1 MHYLV
6 ARLAG
11 PDIHS
16 AFLDEPDPQRQR
28 AIEERVH
35 CDSSG
40 GVVLGRVEAE
50 LVIPEEARG
59 ADSEGGVAQG
69 EAHVAEGVRL
79 LEV

>member
-11 PDIHS
+11 PDIHGTL
-16 AFLDEPDPQRQR
+16 LDEPDPQRQR
-28 AIEERVH
+28 AIEERVQ
-35 CDSSG
+35 CDGNG
-40 GVVLGRVEAE
+40 GVVLCRVEAE
-50 LVIPEEARG
+50 LVVPVEASG
-59 ADSEGGVAQG
+59 ADSEGGVPQG